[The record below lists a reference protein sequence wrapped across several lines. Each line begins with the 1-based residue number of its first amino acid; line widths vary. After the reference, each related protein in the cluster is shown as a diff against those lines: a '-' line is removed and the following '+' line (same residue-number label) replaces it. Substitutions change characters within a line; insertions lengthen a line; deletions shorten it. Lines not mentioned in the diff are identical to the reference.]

1 MPFTHFYT
9 EYQLYCN
16 LIKYQGRE
24 IFPLPFMVLLAD
36 LIIKLTQDRL
46 TRRKKTNLI
55 HTYRDLIGMGLEE
68 MTKTHSFYVF

>member
-46 TRRKKTNLI
+46 TGRKKNKFNSYIQRSNRYGT
-55 HTYRDLIGMGLEE
+55 
-68 MTKTHSFYVF
+68 